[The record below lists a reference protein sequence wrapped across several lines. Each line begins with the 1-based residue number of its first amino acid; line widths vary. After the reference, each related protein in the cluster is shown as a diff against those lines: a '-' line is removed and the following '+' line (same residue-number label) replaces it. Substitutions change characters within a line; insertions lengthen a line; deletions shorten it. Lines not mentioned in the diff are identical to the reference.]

1 MLMYLHVIAVDVY
14 FEDIYLVF
22 ISAGLCSLLTVSSKL
37 GLHIHDCTSNVPVY
51 TVLTLSYT
59 GGGGGWWGQKVVM
72 LISVVEN
79 FGETQWLFL
88 KFSADFFLAKKL
100 IGARSV
106 AMVMDL
112 SKILFGCFFFIHI
125 FCCIF
130 NVFHFICAYCQ
141 SRRYNFIISH

>member
-59 GGGGGWWGQKVVM
+59 GGGGGGLVGAE
-72 LISVVEN
+72 S
-79 FGETQWLFL
+79 GH
-88 KFSADFFLAKKL
+88 ADF
-100 IGARSV
+100 S
-106 AMVMDL
+106 
-112 SKILFGCFFFIHI
+112 C
-125 FCCIF
+125 
-130 NVFHFICAYCQ
+130 
-141 SRRYNFIISH
+141 